1 MGISPLMDLI
11 RSNSCLAAIIQY
23 KLTPCLFIYMN
34 FDFDD
39 EFRPQTETRSAI
51 LNGLMDRFC

>member
-1 MGISPLMDLI
+1 MDLI

-39 EFRPQTETRSAI
+39 EFRPLTETRSAI
-51 LNGLMDRFC
+51 LNEVIDFAEIQ